1 MRARSRARRL
11 GAMSLSHAPSG
22 FAYRHDEGEAIWHL
36 DFLATVKATGE
47 DTGGR
52 FAVVEM
58 YGPRGAGSPL
68 HVHRR
73 DDEWFYVV
81 EGQLTLWI
89 DGETLVLPAGS
100 FSYAPRDVPH
110 TFAIRS
116 SYARFLVGAEPA
128 GFDAFVR
135 ATGTPADALTLP
147 PDSAPRPTP
156 DELTALAAKHGIEI
170 VGPPGIPA

>member
-11 GAMSLSHAPSG
+11 AAMSLTHAPTG

-58 YGPRGAGSPL
+58 YGPHGAGSPL

-81 EGQLTLWI
+81 EGVLKLWI
-89 DGETLVLPAGS
+89 DGEVLTLTAGS
-100 FSYAPRDVPH
+100 FAYAPRDVPH
-110 TFAIRS
+110 TFVIHS

-135 ATGTPADALTLP
+135 ASGSPAQARTLP
-147 PDSAPRPTP
+147 PDSAHRPTP
-156 DELTALAAKHGIEI
+156 EQLTELAAEHGIE
-170 VGPPGIPA
+170 VLGPPGILA